1 MSPLAHTGVLAS
13 GVQGGHLVATDN
25 PMVLTLIAVLA
36 VGCAAIV
43 RHLTRRP
50 PRTEPVRDEWGAQ
63 VAMGELCPQGW
74 RAQITLYGWG
84 APLPDDAPPSRVP
97 PVELE
102 WQRYDED
109 GLKVGPTRHM
119 WARSI
124 PQVLQLMVD
133 DRNAEELLEQ
143 LEDWTVE

>member
-1 MSPLAHTGVLAS
+1 MSALGHAVVLAS
-13 GVQGGHLVATDN
+13 GVQGGRLPAPDN
-25 PMVLTLIAVLA
+25 SVVLLLIAALA
-36 VGCAAIV
+36 VGCAVIG
-43 RHLTRRP
+43 RRLVKHP
-50 PRTEPVRDEWGAQ
+50 PRTGPVRDEWGAQ

-84 APLPDDAPPSRVP
+84 APLPEDAPPSRVP

-102 WQRYDED
+102 WQRYDEE
-109 GLKVGPTRHM
+109 GRQVGPTRHM

-133 DRNAEELLEQ
+133 DRNAEEVLEQ
-143 LEDWTVE
+143 LDTWQSD

>member
-1 MSPLAHTGVLAS
+1 MTPRAHAGVLAS

-25 PMVLTLIAVLA
+25 PVVLMLIAVLA
-36 VGCAAIV
+36 VACAAIL
-43 RHLTRRP
+43 RQLSKQP
-50 PRTEPVRDEWGAQ
+50 SRTEPVRDEWGAWA
-63 VAMGELCPQGW
+63 AMGDLCPQGW

-102 WQRYDED
+102 WQRYDEE
-109 GLKVGPTRHM
+109 GRQVGPTRHM

-133 DRNAEELLEQ
+133 DRNAEEVLEHLDAWQ
-143 LEDWTVE
+143 SD